1 MAMGDRIPR
10 VSNPA
15 RLAYLGEDVHYQSFG
30 TPGHEYEP
38 KCRTAK
44 VTEVEDEPGRC
55 SMIVFNPT
63 GIFIHQG
70 LKHDEER
77 AGGTWH
83 FAH

>member
-1 MAMGDRIPR
+1 MAMGDRLPR

-15 RLAYLGEDVHYQSFG
+15 RKPFLGEDIHYRSYG
-30 TPGHEYEP
+30 TPGGEYSAV
-38 KCRTAK
+38 CRTAK
-44 VTEVEDEPGRC
+44 ITEVGEDPGRV
-55 SMIVFNPT
+55 SLIVFNPT
-63 GIFIHQG
+63 GVFLQEN

>member
-1 MAMGDRIPR
+1 MVMGDRIPR
-10 VSNPA
+10 MSNPA
-15 RLAYLGEDVHYQSFG
+15 RSPYLGEDVHYQSFG

-38 KCRTAK
+38 HCRTAK
-44 VTEVEDEPGRC
+44 ITEVEGEGAV
-55 SMIVFNPT
+55 SLIVFNPT